1 MTTNIWHESSESP
14 LDGAG
19 MACPQKNRVLG
30 LLGAAAGALV
40 HSGRGR
46 ASTRIREGGAG
57 RALRRPRACRE
68 ASVHFHGKGMHILFL
83 KSPPPFGP
91 RESMCTEVVPSPSS
105 RDLRAPGS
113 VASRCCVCHA
123 A

>member
-40 HSGRGR
+40 HSTLVR
-46 ASTRIREGGAG
+46 ARQHTH
-57 RALRRPRACRE
+57 P
-68 ASVHFHGKGMHILFL
+68 
-83 KSPPPFGP
+83 
-91 RESMCTEVVPSPSS
+91 
-105 RDLRAPGS
+105 
-113 VASRCCVCHA
+113 
-123 A
+123 